1 MKCSPGNLARLL
13 CAAFFVLLFFVWGT
27 AGRFWAPL
35 TVYAPSFH
43 ILFAALCA
51 ILFLFAPLR
60 RPFPAIGAALV
71 TRRYLVFPL
80 AAFVA
85 TLLIG
90 LLVFQGL
97 PHIQDGI
104 HYRMMADQLAHGRMD
119 HPMHPHY
126 EFFRFLYLIPDGE
139 RIASLFLP
147 GYPLFLAPF
156 ALIGVTF
163 LANPLLTAANVAL
176 AGRIADDL
184 YGPRV
189 SAAAMALAILSPF
202 LMIMGG
208 TGLAH
213 PFCAFLTLTA
223 VLFFLRARREGSGR
237 RALIFAAVAGSSLG
251 WLAFCRP
258 QNAFLLAL
266 PLALA
271 ALIELRRQG
280 TVPRGLALTAAFLPW
295 LVVLLFHNAHY
306 TGDLLTL
313 RQELY
318 FNYSEPNDGCF
329 GLGLGRACPNATWRP
344 LPDDGFTVTA
354 AAIVTYHR
362 LAPLIANT
370 LGHPLLFLLVPLAFL
385 FARGGG
391 LRREL
396 FLAALFLMTVGG
408 HFFYYFDGNVFGPR
422 YYYETSFFLTILA
435 AFGLIAL
442 ADRIAEMRRP
452 LLLAAPLGGFVAAAY
467 LFTAVV
473 ILPPLF
479 DSYAF
484 GFWGVGRALADEVT
498 RQGIHNAVV
507 FIQPEQYIGSGL
519 AVMRHDDWDRNDVVY
534 VRDLG
539 DRPNSA
545 LMHYYAPQGRKF
557 YRALFTDIRTATV
570 PPLITPIPEPD
581 LPPNYL
587 VAEMEDKHYPLR
599 GVPDY
604 CNEYPNRSDLS
615 KYVSFPPPESI
626 GVGFS
631 KRAFFC
637 RFNAPGQFYEFGQNF
652 FVAGRYTID
661 IVGVT
666 GPEMGRFRLFVDGR
680 EAGLVDF
687 AGDRYE
693 KVIRQVEATVGSGFH
708 ILRIE
713 PTDTSRDTYFLLD
726 LMEFFRRPEE

>member
-1 MKCSPGNLARLL
+1 MKGSPDTLARLL

-27 AGRFWAPL
+27 AGRFWTPFA
-35 TVYAPSFH
+35 VYAPSFH
-43 ILFAALCA
+43 ILFAALCV
-51 ILFLFAPLR
+51 ILFLAPVR
-60 RPFPAIGAALV
+60 RPVPAIGAAF
-71 TRRYLVFPL
+71 TTHRYLLFPL
-80 AAFVA
+80 AAFIA
-85 TLLIG
+85 TLLITI
-90 LLVFQGL
+90 LVFQGI

-156 ALIGVTF
+156 ALFGIAF
-163 LANPLLTAANVAL
+163 LANPLLTAANVAIV
-176 AGRIADDL
+176 GRIADDL

-208 TGLAH
+208 TGMAH

-223 VLFFLRARREGSGR
+223 VLFFLRSRREEHGR
-237 RALIFAAVAGSSLG
+237 RALIFAAIAGFSLG

-271 ALIELRRQG
+271 ALFELRRRG
-280 TVPRGLALTAAFLPW
+280 TVPRGLALSAAFLPW
-295 LVVLLFHNAHY
+295 LVVLLLHNAHY
-306 TGDLLTL
+306 TGDLFTL
-313 RQELY
+313 RQDIY

-344 LPDDGFTVTA
+344 LPDDGFTLTA
-354 AAIVTYHR
+354 AVIVTYHR

-370 LGHPLLFLLVPLAFL
+370 LGHPLLFLLVPCAFL
-385 FARGGG
+385 FARGRR

-396 FLAALFLMTVGG
+396 FLASIFLMTVGG
-408 HFFYYFDGNVFGPR
+408 HFLYYFDGNVFGPR
-422 YYYETSFFLTILA
+422 YYYETSFFLMILA
-435 AFGLIAL
+435 ASGLVAL
-442 ADRIAEMRRP
+442 ADRIAAARRP
-452 LLLAAPLGGFVAAAY
+452 HLFAAPVGGFVAAAY
-467 LFTAVV
+467 LFTAAV

-484 GFWGVGRALADEVT
+484 GFWGVGRALADEVA

-519 AVMRHDDWDRNDVVY
+519 AVMRHDEWDANDVVY

-545 LMHYYAPQGRKF
+545 LMHHYAPQGRRF

-570 PPLITPIPEPD
+570 PPLITPIAGPD

-637 RFNAPGQFYEFGQNF
+637 RFTAPGQFYEFGQQF
-652 FVAGRYTID
+652 FLAGRYTID
-661 IVGVT
+661 VVGVT
-666 GPEMGRFRLFVDGR
+666 GPEMGRFRVLIDGR
-680 EAGLVDF
+680 ATGIVDF
-687 AGDRYE
+687 TGERYE
-693 KVIRQVEATVGSGFH
+693 KVIRQVEATVPSGFR
-708 ILRIE
+708 RIRLDPE
-713 PTDTSRDTYFLLD
+713 DAARETYFLLD